1 MSERRPETEVK
12 FWRRRIVVLGAAGGL
27 FLVTVLALALWL
39 AAPLFAGPALTR
51 LTVSGR
57 LQHVD
62 PAAVRAAVAPVVG
75 SGFFNTRVEAVSAA
89 VKQLPWVADAD
100 VRREWPHTLHV
111 DITEEAPVARWN
123 GDGLMDAEGKV
134 FAHDVQGRT
143 NAAEGRGALPG
154 VPGAAGDYSKLPLLT
169 GREGDEQDVLAEFNT
184 LANLVAPRGLVIAE
198 LDVDAR
204 GAATVLLN
212 DGIEVRLG
220 REDAAARLARFTAM
234 ALPALGAR
242 LAAVAYVDMRYTN
255 GFAVGWKAANNAAGN
270 LRNGPNA

>member
-1 MSERRPETEVK
+1 MSERKPEGEVK
-12 FWRRRIVVLGAAGGL
+12 FWRRRIVVLGAGGGL
-27 FLVTVLALALWL
+27 VLTIGLALALWL
-39 AAPLFAGPALTR
+39 AAPLLAGPALNR

-62 PAAVRAAVAPVVG
+62 PAAIRAAVLPAVG
-75 SGFFNTRVEAVSAA
+75 SGFFTARVERVSAA
-89 VKQLPWVADAD
+89 VQQIPRVAEAD

-111 DITEEAPVARWN
+111 DIVEESPVARWN
-123 GDGLMDAEGKV
+123 GDGLMDSHGRV
-134 FAHDVQGRT
+134 FIRT
-143 NAAEGRGALPG
+143 QTRSYAA
-154 VPGAAGDYSKLPLLT
+154 LPLLT
-169 GREGDEQDVLAEFNT
+169 GRDEDAQDVLAEFNT
-184 LANLVAPRGLVIAE
+184 LANLVSPRGLAITE

-204 GAATVLLN
+204 GAATVLLS

-220 REDAAARLARFTAM
+220 REDAAARLARFASM

-255 GFAVGWKAANNAAGN
+255 GFAVGWKASSSAAGN

>member
-1 MSERRPETEVK
+1 VNARNTDAEVK
-12 FWRRRIVVLGAAGGL
+12 FWRRRIVVLGAAGSL
-27 FLVTVLALALWL
+27 LLVTALALALWL

-62 PAAVRAAVAPVVG
+62 PASVRAAVAPSVG
-75 SGFFNTRVEAVSAA
+75 TGFFNTRVDSVSAA

-111 DITEEAPVARWN
+111 EITEETPVARWN
-123 GDGLMDAEGKV
+123 GDGLMDT
-134 FAHDVQGRT
+134 QGRVFVHVQS
-143 NAAEGRGALPG
+143 NAY
-154 VPGAAGDYSKLPLLT
+154 AALPLLT

-184 LANLVAPRGLVIAE
+184 LANLVASRGLVIAE
-198 LDVDAR
+198 LNVDAR

-242 LAAVAYVDMRYTN
+242 LPAVAYVDMRYTN
-255 GFAVGWKAANNAAGN
+255 GFAVGWKAANSAAGN

>member
-1 MSERRPETEVK
+1 MNARNPEAEVK
-12 FWRRRIVVLGAAGGL
+12 FWRRRIVVLGAVGGL
-27 FLVTVLALALWL
+27 LMAIALATAVWL
-39 AAPLFAGPALTR
+39 AAPLFAGPALTQ
-51 LTVSGR
+51 LTVNGR

-62 PAAVRAAVAPVVG
+62 PAAVRAAVAPAVG

-89 VKQLPWVADAD
+89 VRQLPWVADAD

-111 DITEEAPVARWN
+111 EITEEAPVARWN
-123 GDGLMDAEGKV
+123 SDGLMDA
-134 FAHDVQGRT
+134 QGRVFVRGQASAY
-143 NAAEGRGALPG
+143 AA
-154 VPGAAGDYSKLPLLT
+154 LPLLT

-184 LANLVAPRGLVIAE
+184 LVNLVAPRGLEIAE

-204 GAATVLLN
+204 GAATVHLN

-242 LAAVAYVDMRYTN
+242 LTAVAYVDMRYTN
-255 GFAVGWKAANNAAGN
+255 GFAVGWKAANSTAGN

>member
-1 MSERRPETEVK
+1 MSERKPETEVK

-62 PAAVRAAVAPVVG
+62 PAAVRAAVAPAVG
-75 SGFFNTRVEAVSAA
+75 TGFFNTRVEAVSAA

-111 DITEEAPVARWN
+111 EITEEAPVARWN
-123 GDGLMDAEGKV
+123 ADGLMDSQGKV
-134 FAHDVQGRT
+134 FAHVHS
-143 NAAEGRGALPG
+143 NAYVALPQ
-154 VPGAAGDYSKLPLLT
+154 LT

-242 LAAVAYVDMRYTN
+242 LTAVAYVDMRYTN
-255 GFAVGWKAANNAAGN
+255 GFAVGWKAVNNAAGN